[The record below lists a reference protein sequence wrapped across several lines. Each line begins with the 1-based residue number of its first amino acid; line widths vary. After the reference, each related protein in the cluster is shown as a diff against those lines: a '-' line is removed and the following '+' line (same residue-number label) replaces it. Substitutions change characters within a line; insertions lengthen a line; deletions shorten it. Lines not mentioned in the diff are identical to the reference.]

1 MNEWLHPTRLYW
13 HHNIGVARHD
23 GVESILRHAPWLEGL
38 PGISEID
45 YIPTVMAHVRIGHE
59 RIRDMTAIEQSRA
72 MELLLR
78 MAANARDV
86 LDGDT
91 TIAIVGMA

>member
-1 MNEWLHPTRLYW
+1 MSDSLYPSRLRW
-13 HHNIGVARHD
+13 HHTIGCARHD
-23 GVESILRHAPWLEGL
+23 GVSVELRHAPALHGMDCMTEM
-38 PGISEID
+38 D
-45 YIPTVMAHVRIGHE
+45 YIPTVMAQVRIGCE
-59 RIRDMTAIEQSRA
+59 AVRDMTALEQSRA

-91 TIAIVGMA
+91 TIAVGLA